1 MRISIQASL
10 EDVCQLSMIGIW
22 WKSLSKLGDGA
33 THPRHEELR
42 PLPVALDE
50 TERLGSL
57 FSASLLIQILV
68 QVERIRLV
76 IESVAKLRAKS
87 GIPSVQ

>member
-10 EDVCQLSMIGIW
+10 EDVCQLSMPIGIW

-57 FSASLLIQILV
+57 FSASLLIQIPV

-76 IESVAKLRAKS
+76 IESVAKL
-87 GIPSVQ
+87 